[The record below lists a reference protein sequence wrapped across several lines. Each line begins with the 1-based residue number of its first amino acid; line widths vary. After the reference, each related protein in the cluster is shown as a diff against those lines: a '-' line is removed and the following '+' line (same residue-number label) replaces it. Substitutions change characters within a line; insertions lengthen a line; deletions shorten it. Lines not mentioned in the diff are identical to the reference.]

1 MSYRKVGSGPEKVDK
16 VASNNKTLYCNIMDG
31 AVITINSGAGVQVG
45 NSGEKKIIR
54 HVKVPKGVTTVS
66 GNA

>member
-1 MSYRKVGSGPEKVDK
+1 M
-16 VASNNKTLYCNIMDG
+16 ASNNKTLYCNIMDG

-66 GNA
+66 DNA